1 MSSLPMTEVHP
12 NISVCG
18 EKEARELLFSSSS
31 TKNENNT
38 NRYSRILAIGFP
50 SAPLTDEEIALLATT
65 VRLEYIRSF
74 VLSREVMM

>member
-1 MSSLPMTEVHP
+1 MTEVHP

-18 EKEARELLFSSSS
+18 EKEARELLFSSS

-38 NRYSRILAIGFP
+38 NRFSRILAIGFP
-50 SAPLTDEEIALLATT
+50 SAPFTDEEIALLATT